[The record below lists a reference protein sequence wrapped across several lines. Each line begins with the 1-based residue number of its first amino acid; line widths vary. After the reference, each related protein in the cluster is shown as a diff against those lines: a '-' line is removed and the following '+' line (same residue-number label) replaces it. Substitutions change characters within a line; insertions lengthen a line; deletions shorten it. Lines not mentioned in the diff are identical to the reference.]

1 MSRLDKKIVPFALAA
16 VMAACGSCGSVE
28 DSSSQKENNSSIS
41 DTVSTT
47 ESSVVTTSSTTSTA
61 EQTTTESSSSTTETT
76 TTTKETTK
84 TDKTE
89 EETTTAAETEQVT
102 ETWEE
107 TEYIPPETYTEPPQT
122 TKAQTTTTHKKT
134 TTQQTTTTTTT
145 TKSVNTKEPSCS
157 LLYFVGV
164 GEVINVFDS
173 NYSNYYITGYELL
186 NQSNDAYIAVSQNK
200 NEITVQC
207 SSEISFD
214 LKIYWY
220 NDILGKCYTS
230 STYIEYF

>member
-1 MSRLDKKIVPFALAA
+1 MSRFDKKLVPFVLAA
-16 VMAACGSCGSVE
+16 VMAACVSCGSVE
-28 DSSSQKENNSSIS
+28 DSGSQKENNSSIS

-61 EQTTTESSSSTTETT
+61 EQTTTESSSSTAETT

-89 EETTTAAETEQVT
+89 EETTKAAETEQVT

-107 TEYIPPETYTEPPQT
+107 TEDIPPETYTEPPQTT

-134 TTQQTTTTTTT
+134 TTQQTTTTT
-145 TKSVNTKEPSCS
+145 KKINSEKPSCFA
-157 LLYFVGV
+157 LYFAGV
-164 GEVINVFDS
+164 GEEVVVYDG
-173 NYSNYYITGYELL
+173 NYSDYYITGYDIV
-186 NQSNDAYIAVSQNK
+186 NKSNDANISVSYGK
-200 NEITVQC
+200 NEAYVQC
-207 SSEISFD
+207 ATETSFD
-214 LKIYWY
+214 LKLYWY
-220 NDILGKCYTS
+220 NDETGESYTS

>member
-28 DSSSQKENNSSIS
+28 DSGSQKENNSSIS

-47 ESSVVTTSSTTSTA
+47 ESSVVTTSSTTSTT
-61 EQTTTESSSSTTETT
+61 EQTTTESSSSTAETT

-84 TDKTE
+84 TDKAE

-122 TKAQTTTTHKKT
+122 TTKAQTTTTHKKT
-134 TTQQTTTTTTT
+134 TTQQTTTTTKTANNI
-145 TKSVNTKEPSCS
+145 KPSVDPC
-157 LLYFVGV
+157 YFVDLNAYISLYDG
-164 GEVINVFDS
+164 
-173 NYSNYYITGYELL
+173 NYSNYYITGYDIV
-186 NQSNDAYIAVSQNK
+186 NKSNDAKISVSYGK
-200 NEITVQC
+200 SEAYVQC
-207 SSEISFD
+207 STETSFD
-214 LKIYWY
+214 LKLYWY
-220 NDILGKCYTS
+220 NDETGESYTS